1 MTAISALT
9 LNVDVALWLAGDV
22 LVQTQE
28 RANGWAE
35 GFRADD
41 ATHELRATTDSD
53 ASRPAHLVLTR

>member
-41 ATHELRATTDSD
+41 ATHELRAPPQALT
-53 ASRPAHLVLTR
+53 HLVLLISS

>member
-1 MTAISALT
+1 MA
-9 LNVDVALWLAGDV
+9 VWLAGDV

-41 ATHELRATTDSD
+41 ATHELRAPPQALT
-53 ASRPAHLVLTR
+53 HLVLLISS

>member
-28 RANGWAE
+28 RANGWAQ

-41 ATHELRATTDSD
+41 ATHELRAPTTDSD
-53 ASRPAHLVLTR
+53 ASRPAHLVLT